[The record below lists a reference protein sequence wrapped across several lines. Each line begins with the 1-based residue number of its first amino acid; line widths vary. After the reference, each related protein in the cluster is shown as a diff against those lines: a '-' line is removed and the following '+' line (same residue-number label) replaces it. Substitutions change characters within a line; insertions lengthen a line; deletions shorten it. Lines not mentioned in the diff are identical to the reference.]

1 MVPKRNHQSAGL
13 NLDFQFAWI
22 FFWHVFSNIF
32 GMGFARNHKIKEDHA
47 DFCY

>member
-22 FFWHVFSNIF
+22 FLACFSNIF
-32 GMGFARNHKIKEDHA
+32 GMGFARNHKVKEDHA